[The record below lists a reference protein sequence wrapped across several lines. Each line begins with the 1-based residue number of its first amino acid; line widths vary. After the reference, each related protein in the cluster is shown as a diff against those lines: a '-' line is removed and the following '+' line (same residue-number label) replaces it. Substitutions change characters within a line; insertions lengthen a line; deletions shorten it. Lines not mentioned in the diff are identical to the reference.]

1 MKFSWKIY
9 NITQKAITRPRKNH
23 FDFGNMIPGLA
34 FRPDRSSVFSYLYIF
49 SMFGVLCWCHFWLLI
64 IIGFAIA
71 SILYNRQSIS
81 NPSSSQLCQW
91 IHCQYNAIS
100 YAIGQPTLGTLQ
112 LFSHPCT
119 GSSSSI
125 PICIDLI
132 YNSNDPN
139 IMCYRTSQSTLLIT
153 YHICIGC
160 RLKLA
165 LMRWQGA

>member
-1 MKFSWKIY
+1 
-9 NITQKAITRPRKNH
+9 
-23 FDFGNMIPGLA
+23 
-34 FRPDRSSVFSYLYIF
+34 
-49 SMFGVLCWCHFWLLI
+49 MFGVLCWCHFWLLI

-125 PICIDLI
+125 PICIDLLYNSNDPNTICIDFI

-153 YHICIGC
+153 YHICSGC
-160 RLKLA
+160 RLKSV
-165 LMRWQGA
+165 LMRWQGV